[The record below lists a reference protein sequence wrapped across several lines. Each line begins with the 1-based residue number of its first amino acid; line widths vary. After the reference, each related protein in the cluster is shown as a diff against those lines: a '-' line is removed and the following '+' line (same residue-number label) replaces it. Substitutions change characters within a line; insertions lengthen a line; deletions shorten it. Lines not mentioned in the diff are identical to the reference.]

1 MKTLLLC
8 ADDLGQNPAIDEAC
22 LHLFE
27 LGRLSAASVLS
38 EAPHAATH
46 QQALRQAND
55 KGLQL
60 GLHFNLTLPFQDLQ
74 PKKNLAT
81 WIIQSQLQLV
91 DTVFIKKSL
100 LHQLQLFED
109 LFLRPPNFVD
119 GHQHVHQFKQ
129 IRDVLIQTLC
139 ERYPSHQWPWLR
151 STALSPKKTRPPH
164 YFNCLVL
171 EILGGKKFVPLLKK
185 QGFSCNPDFL
195 GVYDFRVTSENAYRE
210 LMVQWLS
217 VAENQTLMMCHPAKV
232 MFDDDPHGSCRVFEY
247 LYFKSESFLEDL
259 HQNKIQLAKSFL

>member
-38 EAPHAATH
+38 EAPHAPTH

-151 STALSPKKTRPPH
+151 STALSPKQTRPPH
-164 YFNCLVL
+164 YFKCLVL